1 MKKVFL
7 LATTAVFMTT
17 ANAWAEDLETSSINV
32 GFTLQQLNG
41 INVEQHINHGTM
53 TIDPRA
59 VNEAEDGWINLDVV
73 SGSQAEHPNTDI
85 VVALSG
91 GQQGIFTTA
100 SDPKTFFVQGTGDRQ
115 SCTVS
120 NSGNGTKCDFSDA
133 VDLGA
138 EVQFRYINLFKSDGQ
153 WMTISALSVTKA
165 FLKDPANYKTHTY
178 TLTLSYA
185 N

>member
-1 MKKVFL
+1 MKKIFL

-17 ANAWAEDLETSSINV
+17 ANAMAEPLGTSSINV

-59 VNEAEDGWINLDVV
+59 VNEAEDGWINLDTV
-73 SGSQAEHPNTDI
+73 SGSRAEYPNPDI

-91 GQQGIFTTA
+91 GQQGIFTTTGT
-100 SDPKTFFVQGTGDRQ
+100 PKTFFVQGTGDRQ

-120 NSGNGTKCDFSDA
+120 HNNDCEFSDG
-133 VDLGA
+133 VELGSG
-138 EVQFRYINLFKSDGQ
+138 VK
-153 WMTISALSVTKA
+153 ISYFWLANRNDKWITASTLSVTKA
-165 FLKDPANYKTHTY
+165 FLQDPDNYKTHTY